1 LEIATSWG
9 FEVSAHTQAAERLC
23 FDAFEFDT
31 RTVELRKRGL
41 KLRLRGQPLQVLA
54 VLLHRRGDLVTRD
67 ELRAEIWAE
76 DTFVN
81 FDHSLHNAIARLRE
95 ALGDSAA
102 KARYIETLPRRGYR
116 FIGQIEKVDMH
127 LADPR
132 MAKQFVEGP
141 ISEGALRN
149 LTMTVSVA
157 LLALASIAAG
167 MRVNHLSAQTQV
179 KEPQLPALAV
189 LPLDNLSGDP
199 SQDYFVDGMTDELIT
214 DLAKEKSLRVIS
226 RTSVMHFKG
235 SRKTLPEIAGELN
248 VDAVIEGSVE
258 RIGKRV
264 RIRAQLLYAHP
275 DRHLWAETFESD
287 SSDILRLQSEVGQ
300 AIARQVQA
308 QFLPPAH
315 EQLHDHSTY
324 ARRSGDRPATKAR
337 EDQDAD

>member
-1 LEIATSWG
+1 M
-9 FEVSAHTQAAERLC
+9 SAHTQAAERLC
-23 FDAFEFDT
+23 FDVFELDT

-54 VLLHRRGDLVTRD
+54 VLLQRRGDLVTRE

-76 DTFVN
+76 DTFVD

-102 KARYIETLPRRGYR
+102 RPRYIETLPRRGYR
-116 FIGQIEKVDMH
+116 FIGQVERVDM
-127 LADPR
+127 LADQP
-132 MAKQFVEGP
+132 MARQFVEGP
-141 ISEGALRN
+141 ISEGVLRR

-167 MRVNHLSAQTQV
+167 IRVNHLSVQTQV

-189 LPLDNLSGDP
+189 LPLDNLLGDP

-226 RTSVMHFKG
+226 RTSVMRYEG
-235 SRKTLPEIAGELN
+235 SRKTLPEIAAELN
-248 VDAVIEGSVE
+248 ADAVIEGSVE
-258 RIGKRV
+258 RVGKRV
-264 RIRAQLLYAHP
+264 RIRAQLLYAHS
-275 DRHLWAETFESD
+275 DRHLWAETYESD
-287 SSDILRLQSEVGQ
+287 TSDVLRLQSEVGQ

-308 QFLPPAH
+308 QFPPPTH
-315 EQLHDHSTY
+315 DQLRGHSTY
-324 ARRSGDRPATKAR
+324 ARRSGDSPATKAG

>member
-1 LEIATSWG
+1 MATSWG
-9 FEVSAHTQAAERLC
+9 FAVSAHTQAAERLC

-31 RTVELRKRGL
+31 RTVELRKRGM

-54 VLLHRRGDLVTRD
+54 VLLQRRGDLVTRD

-76 DTFVN
+76 DTFVD

-102 KARYIETLPRRGYR
+102 KPRYIETLPRRGYR
-116 FIGQIEKVDMH
+116 FIGQIENVDMH
-127 LADPR
+127 LADPP

-214 DLAKEKSLRVIS
+214 DLAKEKSLRVTS

-264 RIRAQLLYAHP
+264 RIRVQLLYAHP
-275 DRHLWAETFESD
+275 DRHLWAETYESD

-315 EQLHDHSTY
+315 EQLRDHSTY